1 MFLFLLRLNI
11 HNNLCYCW
19 ISFTRSVDYI
29 PLLFVSFLCEMA
41 FDLLFIIWYV
51 QMLNLHYL
59 LLVKKV
65 YQCRRKCKITRIFNI
80 VLALVF
86 ISPGKYMSVYMYPHL
101 IQQEHAQ
108 YWISYSNKMH
118 GKTEFT
124 NEEAFNTFVSLYRA
138 SHLWK

>member
-1 MFLFLLRLNI
+1 MWNGIKCFVYHLIRSIVDSTLSPP
-11 HNNLCYCW
+11 CQEG
-19 ISFTRSVDYI
+19 ISKED
-29 PLLFVSFLCEMA
+29 
-41 FDLLFIIWYV
+41 
-51 QMLNLHYL
+51 
-59 LLVKKV
+59 
-65 YQCRRKCKITRIFNI
+65 KCKITRIFNI

-118 GKTEFT
+118 GKTEFS

-138 SHLWK
+138 LHLWNWSHIIFMKTPMPESSKKLRILDNLNNLDKRK

>member
-1 MFLFLLRLNI
+1 MFVYHLMRSIVDSTLSSP
-11 HNNLCYCW
+11 CQEG
-19 ISFTRSVDYI
+19 ISKED
-29 PLLFVSFLCEMA
+29 
-41 FDLLFIIWYV
+41 
-51 QMLNLHYL
+51 
-59 LLVKKV
+59 
-65 YQCRRKCKITRIFNI
+65 KCKITRIFNI

-118 GKTEFT
+118 GKTEFS

-138 SHLWK
+138 SHL